1 MKNERTAIFILMIC
15 IIFLASGCTKQEPKV
30 EEETEPSFS
39 YVDFRNLFSD
49 MGQELEVEQYEKV
62 GQTTDDNLI
71 AIDKES
77 SFGQRKY
84 LTVDG
89 TQNYNETQERIAY
102 FNKNT
107 NCLIFVD
114 LIYMKQNLSNDLL
127 FVKPDFIDVNDFGIY
142 SYKSQNTILS
152 FHNILVQI
160 TLVDNNEDKKAELL
174 PVMDVTNEVV
184 KYLNNY
190 EIHNSNN

>member
-1 MKNERTAIFILMIC
+1 MKNERKAIFILMIC